1 MKKYKFII
9 VLIASFAFVGC
20 HKVDIAPHEC
30 NSDNEDRVENND
42 DDSEFNEKGI
52 NPNGSGDFDRGGSGG
67 GITDPNH
74 DEDEDRKTMRK

>member
-9 VLIASFAFVGC
+9 VLIASLAFVGC

-30 NSDNEDRVENND
+30 NEESVDRVDND
-42 DDSEFNEKGI
+42 DEFNEKGI
-52 NPNGSGDFDRGGSGG
+52 NPNGSGDGDFDRGGNGD

-74 DEDEDRKTMRK
+74 DEDEDRKRMKK